1 MNGLTKR
8 NKMAQHNYYWSCSPF
23 ADWLR
28 GTEKLKMGTS
38 EEWDNWTTA
47 AKMKHNFRYWLA
59 EDFLSDLQDFVTWPE
74 RKLNDIRYYVNNRW
88 ITRSHALTAH
98 PRDIKPGNWC
108 DVGNRFLPCLFNE
121 LVDFV
126 EIEQAWHHCIWSDE
140 MKTKYNVP
148 WYRKGWLRLRTWRCP
163 EAGMEYLRWAETLTN
178 EEFLEE
184 GEKHK
189 AEPTYQA
196 KAAKEIIELYTW
208 WTTTYR
214 NRPDP
219 YEASGWSAHC
229 DAMRVKYPGSFFS
242 SLNSKD
248 PEDRKAS
255 DKAHKLLQKIEAA
268 YAKEDEA
275 MMIRLIKIRE
285 SLWT

>member
-1 MNGLTKR
+1 MR
-8 NKMAQHNYYWSCSPF
+8 SHYWTCSKF

-28 GTEKLKMGTS
+28 GTPKLKCGTS
-38 EEWDNWTTA
+38 EEWDAWYA
-47 AKMKHNFRYWLA
+47 SSAKSHPIRYWIA
-59 EDFLSDLQDFVTWPE
+59 EEGLDHIQKFVYYIPD
-74 RKLNDIRYYVNNRW
+74 KLNDIRYYINNRW
-88 ITRSHALTAH
+88 VSHSHALTAH
-98 PRDIKPGNWC
+98 PRDIQPGNWS
-108 DVGNRFLPCLFNE
+108 DVGNRFLPCMFNE

-126 EIEQAWHHCIWSDE
+126 EIEQAWHHCIWSDDA
-140 MKTKYNVP
+140 KTKFETP
-148 WYRKGWLRLRTWRCP
+148 WWRKGWLRWRSWRSA

-184 GEKHK
+184 GEKHL

-208 WTTTYR
+208 WTVTYR

-219 YEASGWSAHC
+219 YEASGWTAACEASRLANGG
-229 DAMRVKYPGSFFS
+229 KLSWSGE
-242 SLNSKD
+242 KD
-248 PEDRKAS
+248 PVLKKAS

-268 YAKEDEA
+268 YEKEDEE
-275 MMIRLIKIRE
+275 MMIRLIKIRG